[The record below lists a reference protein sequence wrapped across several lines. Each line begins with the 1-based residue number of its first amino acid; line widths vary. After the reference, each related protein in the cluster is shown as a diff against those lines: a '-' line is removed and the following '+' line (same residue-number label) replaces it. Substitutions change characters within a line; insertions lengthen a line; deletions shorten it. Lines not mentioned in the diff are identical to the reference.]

1 MIKPKN
7 RRPATGWD
15 TNTNRMFLPIY
26 TRAINSP
33 YSGLGDIK
41 YQRNRC
47 MPHHPPTMII
57 TYLPLVSR
65 LSTGRESWVAI
76 VRTVPAKGSNARQPT
91 HSLGARFRNVC
102 FNKDVPFVNRCSPQ
116 PFSGSQRQSQPASRR
131 RRRGSSGWCWYG
143 RSFSPAIRTTSY
155 GYIDNEIRCRDVN
168 SLGKL
173 FIWRE
178 YVFP

>member
-1 MIKPKN
+1 
-7 RRPATGWD
+7 
-15 TNTNRMFLPIY
+15 MFLPIY
-26 TRAINSP
+26 TRAINGP

-76 VRTVPAKGSNARQPT
+76 VCTVPAKGSNARQPT

-116 PFSGSQRQSQPASRR
+116 PFSGRQSESVSQSSSSSRLLRLMLVWKVVSASNK
-131 RRRGSSGWCWYG
+131 
-143 RSFSPAIRTTSY
+143 
-155 GYIDNEIRCRDVN
+155 DNFLWLYR
-168 SLGKL
+168 
-173 FIWRE
+173 
-178 YVFP
+178 